1 MMRLWNESVYVAIL
15 IHPKKESMI
24 YHTRDEHANY
34 YAKYM
39 VLHIEITIISS
50 KYFCIR
56 FFDSFV
62 GFVLIHLIDWLVFN
76 TNFSSI
82 SAISWRVY
90 LIEANYYKRNV
101 H

>member
-24 YHTRDEHANY
+24 YHTWDEYANY
-34 YAKYM
+34 YVTYM

-62 GFVLIHLIDWLVFN
+62 GFVSIHLIDWLIDWCLTPTLAVFQLYRGV
-76 TNFSSI
+76 SI
-82 SAISWRVY
+82 
-90 LIEANYYKRNV
+90 
-101 H
+101 